1 VPTHSAKLLTVAKA
15 QFIRSLVKQ
24 KKERDRE
31 RAFVLE
37 GEKPILELL
46 ESDATALL
54 ALVVGESRLSQA
66 DAGLRQALRRQSVPL
81 HTCRDS
87 VFDSLSDVTSP
98 SGILAVVRQPAWDRQ
113 AILGRSPLLGLY
125 GETLQ
130 DPANVGTIVRT
141 ALGFGLDALW
151 LSADSADVF
160 NPKVV
165 RATAGGILKLPVL
178 YIKDVAELT
187 GQGCALLASVPA
199 GKASRPITDLTDLP
213 ERSVLAFG
221 NESRG
226 LSDAT
231 LRQASVRFHIP
242 VSQAIESLN
251 VAASA
256 AIAAF
261 YFRTISERKHWL
273 KNAGG

>member
-1 VPTHSAKLLTVAKA
+1 MPAHSAKPLTAANA

-24 KKERDRE
+24 KKERNRE
-31 RAFVLE
+31 KAFVLE

-46 ESDATALL
+46 ESDTQALL
-54 ALVVGESRLSQA
+54 ALVIGETRLSQA
-66 DAGLRQALRRQSVPL
+66 DAGLRQTLRRQSVPI

-98 SGILAVVRQPAWDRQ
+98 SGILAVVQQPAWDQ
-113 AILGRSPLLGLY
+113 KAILGRPLSLGLY

-130 DPANVGTIVRT
+130 DPANVGAIVRT

-165 RATAGGILKLPVL
+165 RATAGCILKLPVF
-178 YIKDVAELT
+178 YIKDVAELAD
-187 GQGCALLASVPA
+187 QGCMLLASVPA

-231 LRQASVRFHIP
+231 LQQAAIRFHIP
-242 VSQAIESLN
+242 VTQAIESLN

-261 YFRTISERKHWL
+261 YFRTIAERKPPS
-273 KNAGG
+273 